1 MSYDALESL
10 EKRNNFLKSLLLHE
24 QLKCG
29 VVPLNYLEK
38 YFLNIIS
45 EYKVCGSLLKSA
57 DNVGINQKLVMDWY
71 IQGQLKNPIFR
82 GFYLAVTNFNAGFEN
97 DDMYSTGENVD
108 GEVIEGDYE
117 ISAYGDGWSYR
128 TYVGGEKIFII
139 SDDRET
145 LEKKVKN
152 RNLPL
157 D

>member
-57 DNVGINQKLVMDWY
+57 DIVGINPKLVMDWY
-71 IQGQLKNPIFR
+71 VQGQLKNPIFR
-82 GFYLAVTNFNAGFEN
+82 GFYLAVANSNDSPEN
-97 DDMYSTGENVD
+97 DDASSADENIVED
-108 GEVIEGDYE
+108 VIEGDYE

-139 SDDRET
+139 SDDIET
-145 LEKKVKN
+145 LKKKVED
-152 RNLPL
+152 RHLPL